1 MPTPRVVRRR
11 RRIRAALALLALGLL
26 VASVARLYRI
36 HLEHLAP
43 PSAEQLASV
52 SNVETALLERVNRE
66 RAKAG
71 REPLKLSARL
81 AVIARGHSYDM
92 AIRNY
97 FAHESP
103 EGGGP
108 GDRIRGVGLTYEQV
122 AENIYMEGFPDPSE
136 MPDRAVKAW
145 MASPPHRENML
156 SANFRETGIGV
167 ARSSDGKTYVT
178 QDFLR

>member
-11 RRIRAALALLALGLL
+11 RRLRAALGLLALGLL
-26 VASVARLYRI
+26 VATAARLYRV
-36 HLEHLAP
+36 HLERLAP

-52 SNVETALLERVNRE
+52 SNVETALLQEVNHQ

-71 REPLKLSARL
+71 LHPLKLSARL

-103 EGGGP
+103 DGAGP

-136 MPDRAVKAW
+136 MPERAAEAW
-145 MASPPHRENML
+145 LASPPHRENML
-156 SANFRETGIGV
+156 SPNFRETGIGV